1 MPKDTIENPLQLP
14 AGMKQRLDEMDKDIA
29 QAEKGMEGLKE
40 LGLDVADIEDK
51 LEWTKKTRK
60 VMLERFNE

>member
-40 LGLDVADIEDK
+40 LGLDVTDIEDK